1 MLRGRERKM
10 SKRHVSL
17 LMICGFVLLSA
28 TFSEGNFVQASPGL
42 EVSLGV
48 TKGIFTLR
56 ERVNAYGDLR
66 SDGELIDQ
74 GLVSVQVIDSK
85 NSTIVYRTV
94 KIGNPESGLTVD
106 IADVLPF
113 DRSTGVRT
121 QSFNVNGPADFNVTV
136 RNLSSG
142 DLSVRVAINVYDKN
156 CLSLSAMDMLVPLV
170 PNSTGCAFFAM
181 RIPEWAYIGGAKA
194 VANVFTDYPEKGGVA
209 YSLEKS
215 ATFNITRGPGTV
227 DLNAPNLDIPS
238 SPGSYNVSY
247 KLSPESRNGTY
258 RVYATGESGAMR
270 ASQSTTFQVE
280 AAGNPPQASFTFTP
294 SQPFVNQVVTFD
306 GSASS
311 PEGYDDAIVRY
322 EWKFGDDNSTIVRS
336 GNKTNPPPST
346 AQHTFATNG
355 TYIVTLNVTD
365 TENLWCTTSKQITI
379 RPPTGPTAD
388 FTWTRVGNLTV
399 RFDASSSLPGWN
411 GTAETL
417 IASYE
422 WNFGDYNTTT
432 VSAATIIHQYATEG
446 NYSVTLTVKD
456 GQNLTDNITQTVL
469 VQMIQFPP
477 WDINQDGYVNA
488 KDAVILGAHFN
499 AQQGD
504 PGYLAAAD
512 INGDTYINAKD
523 AVILGAH
530 FNEAYV

>member
-1 MLRGRERKM
+1 
-10 SKRHVSL
+10 
-17 LMICGFVLLSA
+17 
-28 TFSEGNFVQASPGL
+28 
-42 EVSLGV
+42 
-48 TKGIFTLR
+48 
-56 ERVNAYGDLR
+56 
-66 SDGELIDQ
+66 
-74 GLVSVQVIDSK
+74 
-85 NSTIVYRTV
+85 V

-106 IADVLPF
+106 IAGVLPF
-113 DRSTGVRT
+113 DMGTGAPR
-121 QSFNVNGPADFNVTV
+121 QSFNVNEVAHFNVTV

-142 DLSVRVAINVYDKN
+142 DLLGVVVAINIYDKN
-156 CLSLSAMDMLVPLV
+156 CLSLGAMDMLLPLS
-170 PNSTGCAFFAM
+170 PNSTGCALFT
-181 RIPEWAYIGGAKA
+181 RKIPEWAYIGGAKA
-194 VANVFTDYPEKGGVA
+194 VANVFTDYPENGGVA

-215 ATFNITRGPGTV
+215 TTFNITRGPGTV
-227 DLNAPNLDIPS
+227 DFEAPNLDIPS
-238 SPGSYNVSY
+238 SLGSYNVSY
-247 KLSPESRNGTY
+247 KLSPESKNGTY

-294 SQPFVNQVVTFD
+294 SQPYVNQVARFD
-306 GSASS
+306 ASASS

-322 EWKFGDDNSTIVRS
+322 EWKFGDDNSTIILS

-346 AQHTFATNG
+346 VQHTFVTNG

-399 RFDASSSLPGWN
+399 GFDASSSLPGWN
-411 GTAETL
+411 GTGEAL
-417 IASYE
+417 ITSYK
-422 WNFGDYNTTT
+422 WDFGDFNTTT

-456 GQNLTDNITQTVL
+456 SQNLTDNITQTVR
-469 VQMIQFPP
+469 VQLIQFPP

-499 AQQGD
+499 TQQGD

-512 INGDTYINAKD
+512 INGDTYVNAKD
-523 AVILGAH
+523 AVILGTH
-530 FNEAYV
+530 FNEA